1 MVIAKTVVGEEKPK
15 DLWNEQLVAPI
26 PMDQFVRETAET
38 EKMLLCGFSSTGK
51 TRWYLKILGLLQ
63 KQGIPKDKIM
73 MCIVFPDRGTGLTKL
88 YNIIPKEFVGNV
100 FVFPIN
106 NYEELVSSTA
116 VAEKKLKE
124 HFKNTGIHGWLVV
137 ELLEECWRFSQDYY
151 SRQAF
156 GETLADYLALQRE
169 SVKERMKKISK
180 QAGKEVEDTAFQ
192 ALEGWK
198 DWTIIKFFHNFN
210 WIDRIK
216 KMPFNI
222 LFTAEVREE
231 DDKDSIFASIGNRPA
246 GEKDNIHRVDTVLY
260 LKHSGD
266 KFTQQCFKLT
276 GYDRLYSAYDITGKN
291 GFEEHK
297 KILKKFEDS
306 GYKSSAI
313 EELEKEAGIP
323 TPQKVEPKKEPEK
336 TIEVISGTPTG
347 QTTTQVSKEDLVKK
361 EKKSDV
367 DWEVSL

>member
-1 MVIAKTVVGEEKPK
+1 MVLKKEIEGEEKPK

-26 PMDQFVRETAET
+26 PMDQFARETAET
-38 EKMLLCGFSSTGK
+38 EKLLLCGFSNTGK
-51 TRWYLKILGLLQ
+51 TRWYLKILDNL
-63 KQGIPKDKIM
+63 KKRGIPKEKIM

-88 YNIIPKEFVGNV
+88 YNLIPKEFVKNV

-116 VAEKKLKE
+116 VAEKKLTQ
-124 HFKNTGIHGWLVV
+124 HFKETGVHGWLVI

-169 SVKERMKKISK
+169 SVKERMKQVSK
-180 QAGKEVEDTAFQ
+180 KQGKEVEDTAFQ

-216 KMPFNI
+216 KMPFNV
-222 LFTAEVREE
+222 LFTAEVRAE
-231 DDKDSIFASIGNRPA
+231 DDKDSPFASIGNRPA

-260 LKHSGD
+260 LKHTGD
-266 KFTQQCFKLT
+266 NFSQQCMKLT
-276 GYDRLYSAYDITGKN
+276 GYDRLYSAYDITSKN
-291 GFEEHK
+291 GYEEHCR
-297 KILKKFEDS
+297 ILKMFEDK

-323 TPQKVEPKKEPEK
+323 IPLNESKKEPEK
-336 TIEVISGTPTG
+336 TIQTISKTPTG
-347 QTTTQVSKEDLVKK
+347 ETTTQVSKEELVKK
-361 EKKSDV
+361 EEKKSDV